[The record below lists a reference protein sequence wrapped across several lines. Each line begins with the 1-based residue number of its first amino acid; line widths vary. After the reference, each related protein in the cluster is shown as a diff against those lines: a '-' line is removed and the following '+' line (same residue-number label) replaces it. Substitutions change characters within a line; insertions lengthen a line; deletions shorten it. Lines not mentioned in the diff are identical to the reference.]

1 MNEKINKKDGEKKEQ
16 KRKNFK
22 QKSFK
27 SGRLTC
33 IILGWSFNLDVSE

>member
-1 MNEKINKKDGEKKEQ
+1 MKNLNKKDGEKKEQ
-16 KRKNFK
+16 KRKIFE